1 MNIALA
7 RSASAR
13 SVVRTMR
20 RDAVLA
26 DDAVPEAAASS
37 GADGTL
43 VTGVT
48 GFLGRYL
55 LRELLQKPG
64 GPIYCLVRAASPA
77 AARERVAMSLRAVG
91 IDLDALSTR
100 VKVLPG
106 ATDAPLLGLSEKD
119 YRHLALQVGAIHHC
133 AASVN
138 WAVGYQRLRTSNVLG
153 TLGLIRFACAGA
165 LKRVCYSSSIAVCF
179 SANGPRVVEEGTDML
194 PFLEHMPLAYAQS
207 KCVAESL
214 LRAAAVRGVPVSV
227 VRPTL
232 ISGDSVT
239 GDSNPGDLISALL
252 QGCVAAGAAVDR
264 DWQLD
269 CVPVDHVA
277 RVLAR
282 LSTSQRPD
290 WEVLHLANHRGRH
303 WREVVLWMNLYG
315 YPVELVSHS
324 EWLHR
329 VFARDTAPGS
339 LFGYRSFF
347 GAGKRVTGPAPYE
360 TYLEDAQGRVCNEKS
375 RAALAALNITSPPLT
390 ADLLEHY
397 FAHYVR
403 SGVLPAARRRVATA
417 SVRGTADGILRAAIE
432 GPLAANGLRLL
443 DTRERPFTSANGI
456 FNEICSARLGGQ
468 IGIRRY
474 EVLVDHQDPAPP
486 ENPRQPLDI
495 LLKSK
500 PSDTIM
506 QDLLVEVATLCDP
519 ALGALCRAFR
529 ADLGLSNCHERELAL
544 YELPEPRLRALM
556 PTTLGTHR
564 DSVRNIW
571 SVAMAYLPEAATEVV
586 GTAAGSWTVAQIGT
600 VLREIAPAHAIW
612 YRQEAQLSALPW
624 LPPPLPTARM
634 IEMGPLWLALAEHSS
649 RYFSAWSDAPLLP
662 LQRALIAHLDDWWP
676 ALRALPQ
683 TLVHNDFNPRNF
695 VLHPAPNGASPL
707 SVFDWEL
714 AAVDVPQHD
723 LAELL
728 CFVLPADCDAVTLA
742 RLLESHRQALQKA
755 HGHPVDRRQWLQGF
769 RLSLRYLLISRLPL
783 YTLMHRFKPQ
793 AFLPQVIRNWQ
804 RLCTLSGASGRQRVP
819 ETGGKPAKHNQYGH
833 AEQVLGPDL

>member
-1 MNIALA
+1 VNIALA
-7 RSASAR
+7 RSANAR
-13 SVVRTMR
+13 SVIRTMR
-20 RDAVLA
+20 RDAVLP
-26 DDAVPEAAASS
+26 DDAVPEAATST

-43 VTGVT
+43 VTGAT

-64 GPIYCLVRAASPA
+64 GPIYCLVRATSQA
-77 AARERVAMSLRAVG
+77 AAHERVAMSLRAVG
-91 IDLDALSTR
+91 IDLDAHAER
-100 VKVLPG
+100 IKVLPG

-119 YRHLALQVGAIHHC
+119 YRHLATQVSVIQHC

-138 WAVGYQRLRTSNVLG
+138 WAVGYQWLRASNVLG
-153 TLGLIRFACAGA
+153 TLGLIRFACAGT
-165 LKRVCYSSSIAVCF
+165 LKRIYYSSSLAVCF
-179 SANGPRVVEEGTDML
+179 SVNGPRVVDESTNML
-194 PFLEHMPLAYAQS
+194 PFLQHMPLAYAQS

-239 GDSNPGDLISALL
+239 GVSNPGDLISALL
-252 QGCVAAGAAVDR
+252 QGCVTAGAALDR

-277 RVLAR
+277 RVLSQ

-290 WEVLHLANHRGRH
+290 WEVLHLANHQGRH

-315 YPVELVSHS
+315 YPVELVPHA
-324 EWLHR
+324 EWLQR

-347 GAGKRVTGPAPYE
+347 GAGKRVTAPAPYE
-360 TYLEDAQGRVCNEKS
+360 AYLEDAQRRVCNEQS
-375 RAALAALNITSPPLT
+375 QATLAALNITVPPLT

-397 FAHYVR
+397 VAHYVR
-403 SGVLPAARRRVATA
+403 SGILPAARRCIA
-417 SVRGTADGILRAAIE
+417 SVSVRDTTDGILRAAIE
-432 GPLAANGLRLL
+432 GPLAARGLRLL
-443 DTRERPFTSANGI
+443 EARERPFTSTNGI

-474 EVLVDHQDPAPP
+474 EVFVNHQGAPLQT
-486 ENPRQPLDI
+486 PRQPLDV

-500 PSDTIM
+500 PSDTLM
-506 QDLLVEVATLCDP
+506 QELLVEVATLCDP
-519 ALGALCRAFR
+519 ALGAHFHTFR
-529 ADLGLSNCHERELAL
+529 SDLGLSHCHERELAL
-544 YELPEPRLRALM
+544 YEAPEPRLRALM

-564 DSVRNIW
+564 DAVRDIW
-571 SVAMAYLPEAATEVV
+571 SVAMAYLPEAAAVDM
-586 GTAAGSWTVAQIGT
+586 GALAGSWTVAQIGT
-600 VLREIAPAHAIW
+600 VLREIAQAHAVW
-612 YRQEAQLSALPW
+612 YRKERQLSALPW

-634 IEMGPLWLALAEHSS
+634 IEMAPLWLALAEHSS
-649 RYFSAWSDAPLLP
+649 VYFSAWSEQPLLP

-676 ALRALPQ
+676 TLRALPQ

-695 VLHPAPNGASPL
+695 VLHRQPTGPSPL

-723 LAELL
+723 FAELL
-728 CFVLPADCDAVTLA
+728 CFVLPADCDAATLA
-742 RLLESHRQALQKA
+742 RLLETHRQALQEA
-755 HGHPVDRRQWLQGF
+755 AGVPVDRQQWLQGF
-769 RLSLRYLLISRLPL
+769 RLSLRYLLINRLPL
-783 YTLMHRFKPQ
+783 YTLIHRFKPQ

-804 RLCTLSGASGRQRVP
+804 RLCTLSEASGRQRAP
-819 ETGGKPAKHNQYGH
+819 ETGGKPTQQNQYSH
-833 AEQVLGPDL
+833 AEQVLRPNL